1 MSVKYFATYNLNRIG
16 VYESLG
22 EAQQAIKDHTDFVKS
37 KYTKKGTPRSNYK
50 ELKRFA
56 ISDNYGELYYIF

>member
-1 MSVKYFATYNLNRIG
+1 MIKYFATYNLNRIG
-16 VYESLG
+16 SYETLE
-22 EAQQAIKDHTDFVKS
+22 EAQKAIKNHSEFFKS

-56 ISDNYGELYYIF
+56 ISDNYGDLYYIF